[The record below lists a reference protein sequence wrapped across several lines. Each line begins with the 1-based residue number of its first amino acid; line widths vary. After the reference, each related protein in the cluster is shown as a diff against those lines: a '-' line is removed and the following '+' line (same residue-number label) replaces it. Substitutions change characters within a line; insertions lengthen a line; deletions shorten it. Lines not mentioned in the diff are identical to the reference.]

1 MVEVESATT
10 YLPLTSHIAG
20 ALSHGPDGLTL
31 PLQNA
36 PKKRM
41 VFSNT
46 ILCSKKDL
54 GSSFSKNVWPFE

>member
-1 MVEVESATT
+1 MKKDEICIHKMAQRVNGV
-10 YLPLTSHIAG
+10 
-20 ALSHGPDGLTL
+20 TL
-31 PLQNA
+31 PLRNA

-46 ILCSKKDL
+46 SLCSKKDL